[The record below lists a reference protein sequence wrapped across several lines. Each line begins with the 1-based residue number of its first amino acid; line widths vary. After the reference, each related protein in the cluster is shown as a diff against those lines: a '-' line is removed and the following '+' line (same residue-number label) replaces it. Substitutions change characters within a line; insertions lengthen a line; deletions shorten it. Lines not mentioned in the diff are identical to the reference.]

1 MQDELKKLKDTI
13 VSVATFPAQAA
24 IGVIK
29 LSGDKSLD
37 IVEKMF
43 RAKAEKDLRKVDTY
57 TMHYGWIVDANK
69 TKKNEIS
76 ESRID
81 EVIVAVMRGP
91 KSHTCEDVVEIYTH
105 SGQFVLN
112 KIMELCLKHG
122 ARLAEAGEFT
132 KRAFL
137 NGRIDLVQA
146 EAVNDVIAATTDESL
161 RLGVGQLAG
170 KLSLVIDELLEH
182 LEFISVHMEAD
193 ISFPEDVEIDLDPV
207 LERCKES
214 RAMIKDLLRY
224 SDKARLFRDGARCV
238 ICGKTNVGKSSLLNM
253 LLEEE
258 RVIVTN
264 IKGTTRDVIEESI
277 NIKGLPL
284 KIYDTAGILNPR
296 DMIEEKAIDK
306 SYQKIEEA
314 DIILYVVDISR
325 KLSKEDKLIL
335 KRIAAKKV
343 LVVYNKADLAPK
355 VEKEQIESYGFPS
368 VSIAAK
374 DHKGLKDLEK
384 AIIKTVGSG
393 VLPKN
398 RDVYVSNIRHIDLLK
413 KAELSLKE
421 AEYNLKKNVM
431 LDIAYFKA
439 REACEFVS
447 SIVGKGVAVDV
458 LNNVFDNFCIGK

>member
-1 MQDELKKLKDTI
+1 MQNELNKLKDTI

-29 LSGDKSLD
+29 LSGDKSLE
-37 IVEKMF
+37 IVDKLF
-43 RAKAEKDLRKVDTY
+43 NPKSAKNLKKVDTY
-57 TMHYGWIVDANK
+57 TMHYGWIVDPAK
-69 TKKNEIS
+69 GKS
-76 ESRID
+76 ID
-81 EVIVAVMRGP
+81 EVIVAIMKGP
-91 KSHTCEDVVEIYTH
+91 KSHTREDVVEIYTH
-105 SGQFVLN
+105 SGQYVLN
-112 KIMELCLKHG
+112 TIMELCLQQG

-132 KRAFL
+132 KRAYL

-146 EAVNDVIAATTDESL
+146 EAVHDVISATTDESL
-161 RLGVGQLAG
+161 RLGVSQLEG
-170 KLSLVIDELLEH
+170 KLSKVIDELLEN
-182 LEFISVHMEAD
+182 LEFINVHMEAD
-193 ISFPEDVEIDLDPV
+193 ISFPEDVEIDLKPV
-207 LERCKES
+207 KDRCKES
-214 RAMIKDLLRY
+214 RKIIKDLLRY
-224 SDKARLFRDGARCV
+224 SDKARLFREGARCV

-284 KIYDTAGILNPR
+284 RIYDTAGILNPR

-335 KRIAAKKV
+335 KRIEGKKV
-343 LVVYNKADLAPK
+343 LVIYNKADL
-355 VEKEQIESYGFPS
+355 VEKVDKDFIESYGFSS
-368 VSIAAK
+368 VSISAK
-374 DHKGLKDLEK
+374 EHKGLKDLEK

-398 RDVYVSNIRHIDLLK
+398 RDIYVSNMRHINLLR
-413 KAELSLKE
+413 KADLSLKE
-421 AEYNLKKNVM
+421 AEHNLKKNVM
-431 LDIAYFKA
+431 LDFAYFKA

-447 SIVGKGVAVDV
+447 SIIGKGVAVDV
-458 LNNVFDNFCIGK
+458 LNDVFESFCIGK